1 MRYRRRVRC
10 LLLALAACGPAV
22 TVHPERAA
30 PTCGGDIVLAEQGDV
45 TGLAGC
51 AKVRSLEITGDV
63 QLGPLGRLASI
74 EGDLVVRGKLGE
86 LALPRL
92 ANVGGAIVVAG
103 STVRSISLPALVRAG
118 RLELA
123 GNGQLTAVDLGSA
136 KLGELQLGENAQLPA
151 AVAERLRAAR

>member
-1 MRYRRRVRC
+1 VRVRC
-10 LLLALAACGPAV
+10 LLVALAACGPPV

-30 PTCGGDIVLAEQGDV
+30 PTCGGEIVLAAQVDV

-74 EGDLVVRGKLGE
+74 EGDLVVRGKPSPAQ

-92 ANVGGAIVVAG
+92 ANVGGAIIVAD
-103 STVRSISLPALVRAG
+103 SAVRTISLPALTRAG
-118 RLELA
+118 RLEVA
-123 GNGQLTAVDLGSA
+123 GNAQLTALDVGA
-136 KLGELQLGENAQLPA
+136 ATFGAVQLGENAQLPA
-151 AVAERLRAAR
+151 ADADRLRRP